1 MAAFDTSERLKEP
14 IDSIEFLSIQSKIKY
29 GTIKGG
35 ATENFFRVVEKMY
48 MLLFLNYNL
57 FHLIMKE
64 SKINIYERMWN
75 VMNNNPDVFV
85 NSAEEGF
92 DKVKKGD
99 FAYILGKYVLVVVVV
114 L

>member
-1 MAAFDTSERLKEP
+1 
-14 IDSIEFLSIQSKIKY
+14 
-29 GTIKGG
+29 
-35 ATENFFRVVEKMY
+35 
-48 MLLFLNYNL
+48 
-57 FHLIMKE
+57 MKE